1 LKLDSVSEQE
11 GSPHIRWKPVE
22 ASERYGLN
30 IYNEI
35 TEGDRQITLVEF
47 NKQIGRL
54 LIIKAHP
61 CDDIQTG
68 SRK

>member
-1 LKLDSVSEQE
+1 M
-11 GSPHIRWKPVE
+11 E

-35 TEGDRQITLVEF
+35 TEGDRQIALVEF
-47 NKQIGRL
+47 DKQIGRL